1 MDSVSAANYGFGSAA
16 AEGRCLCPV
25 VEQKSLLG
33 NVVYWHPPLLTVEGA
48 NPAFQLESLEKHE
61 GVGGV
66 MWVTLVKVDGM
77 VKPKP

>member
-1 MDSVSAANYGFGSAA
+1 M
-16 AEGRCLCPV
+16 

-48 NPAFQLESLEKHE
+48 NPAFQLELLAKHE

-66 MWVTLVKVDGM
+66 IWVMLLKVESM